1 MVPDARPQPH
11 GDVPRLVL
19 DAALA
24 IIETSGAETLSMREV
39 ARRAGVSHQA
49 PYHYFGDRSGI
60 FAAIAEEG
68 FIGLAE
74 GFRVALTDEENPAK
88 CSLAAYVHFALEHR
102 GHFRVMFRPDISG
115 VNTHPATKNAADCG
129 YDELMNLV
137 NRTIG
142 MPTDAHTATTW
153 ATLLWSVAHGLATLL
168 IDGPIEA
175 QLPSDIALA
184 DHIESVIEL
193 TSQMVTAQARAM
205 GLSPA

>member
-1 MVPDARPQPH
+1 MVKILRPQPH

-24 IIETSGAETLSMREV
+24 IIETSGAEALSMREV

-115 VNTHPATKNAADCG
+115 VITHPATKIAADSG

-137 NRTIG
+137 NRTMG
-142 MPTDAHTATTW
+142 MPVNASVAATW

-168 IDGPIEA
+168 IDGPIAA
-175 QLPSDIALA
+175 QLPDNIALA
-184 DHIESVIEL
+184 DHIESVIDL
-193 TSQMVTAQARAM
+193 SSQMVTAQARAM
-205 GLSPA
+205 GLSPS

>member
-1 MVPDARPQPH
+1 MAPDSRSQPH

-74 GFRVALTDEENPAK
+74 GFRIALTDEENPAK

-115 VNTHPATKNAADCG
+115 VVTHPTTKNAADSA

-142 MPTDAHTATTW
+142 MPADAHTAATW

-168 IDGPIEA
+168 IEGPIEA
-175 QLPSDIALA
+175 QLPSDIALV
-184 DHIESVIEL
+184 DHIESVIDL
-193 TSQMVTAQARAM
+193 SSQMVTAQARAM